1 MGNTL
6 SGYHV
11 TDHEVD
17 LGKAGRI
24 KGTQYDTK
32 ARRYAGV
39 PYALPPIGHLRWRK
53 PNPLPTCHLYS
64 RTNGTPFDA
73 TKFGAVCLQPNYSAS
88 VKKALSEHV
97 FSEDCLKLNIWTPV
111 SEEGSDRNTK
121 WPVMIWLHGGWF
133 QMGDP
138 SHEAGMDPTEMISTG
153 KLNAV
158 VVAVGYR
165 LNLFGFLA
173 GDALIEESRGAD
185 GSENG
190 VCGNYGLWDQKLAI
204 EWVYENISAFGGDP
218 ENITLAGRSAGAFAV
233 QAHAVHDFQTSP
245 SQIYKRLV
253 MFSNAIPAQ
262 PKTPG
267 ECQPQFDELCSHFD
281 IPLSLPGSEKL
292 TELRQVS
299 GEDLTAAIM
308 KLKHHTFRP
317 ITDGDFIN
325 PRLIEYLR
333 NGSFAIGFKERG
345 FKLLIGEVLNEETL
359 YAVTN
364 GPKEATKDSLHLQVS
379 NYYAPST
386 SSRILS
392 HYPPPA
398 SDQVSDWQ
406 TSFGKIISD
415 GQVRAPVRFLVNS
428 LLSNGVGMSDVWRY
442 CIGYRLSFITEKVA
456 PKSFGVSHAMDKPF
470 WNFSILHGPTP
481 VERKLME
488 DWIADLSS
496 FLRGGKDFIYG
507 TSKPEEYKV
516 VTPDGKIEI
525 QRDSRWEEL
534 LELADVFSGIAETK
548 QNGAASKI

>member
-11 TDHEVD
+11 VDHEID
-17 LGKAGRI
+17 LGRAGCIR
-24 KGTQYDTK
+24 GTQYDNK

-39 PYALPPIGHLRWRK
+39 PYALPPIGDLRWRK
-53 PNPLPTCHLYS
+53 PSPLPISHSYS
-64 RTNGTPFDA
+64 SANGTPFDA

-88 VKKALSEHV
+88 VKKSLSEHV

-111 SEEGSDRNTK
+111 AEGQRDRNTK

-138 SHEAGMDPTEMISTG
+138 SHEIGMDPTELISTG
-153 KLNAV
+153 KLNAI

-173 GDALIEESRGAD
+173 GDALIEESRVEGGGA
-185 GSENG
+185 NQ

-204 EWVYENISAFGGDP
+204 EWVYKNISSFGGDS

-233 QAHAVHDFQTSP
+233 QAHAIHDFQTSP

-262 PKTPG
+262 PKTPD
-267 ECQPQFDELCSHFD
+267 ECQPQFDELCSHFN
-281 IPLSLPGSEKL
+281 IPLSIPGREKVAR
-292 TELRQVS
+292 LRQVS

-308 KLKHHTFRP
+308 ELKHHTFRP
-317 ITDGDFIN
+317 ITDGEFIQ
-325 PRLIEYLR
+325 LGLTDYLR
-333 NGSFAIGFKERG
+333 NGSFAKEFKNRG

-364 GPKEATKDSLHLQVS
+364 GPKEANIESLHSQVS

-386 SSRILS
+386 STRILS
-392 HYPPPA
+392 HYPLPT
-398 SDQVSDWQ
+398 SKEVSDWQ
-406 TSFGKIISD
+406 ASFGKIISD
-415 GQVRAPVRFLVNS
+415 GQVRAPVRFLANS
-428 LLSNGVGMSDVWRY
+428 LLSNGVQLSDVWRY
-442 CIGYRLSFITEKVA
+442 CIGYRLSFITEDVA

-481 VERKLME
+481 RERKLME
-488 DWIADLSS
+488 EWVIDLAM
-496 FLRGGKDFIYG
+496 FLRNEKAFKYG
-507 TSKPEEYKV
+507 TEMPDEYKV
-516 VTPDGKIEI
+516 VTPEGEIEV
-525 QRDSRWEEL
+525 QKDPRWEEL
-534 LELADVFSGIAETK
+534 LELADIFSGVAGTK
-548 QNGAASKI
+548 QNGVVSKM